1 MCLALF
7 LSLADARRAGTTLR
21 KLQGHGIASLILTGG
36 FAIEMHC
43 MRIGEPILAPVP
55 IDSSENR
62 PANCP
67 RLSPRFRIQ
76 MLTL

>member
-43 MRIGEPILAPVP
+43 MRIGLEPMI
-55 IDSSENR
+55 R
-62 PANCP
+62 PPRRSCP
-67 RLSPRFRIQ
+67 D
-76 MLTL
+76 